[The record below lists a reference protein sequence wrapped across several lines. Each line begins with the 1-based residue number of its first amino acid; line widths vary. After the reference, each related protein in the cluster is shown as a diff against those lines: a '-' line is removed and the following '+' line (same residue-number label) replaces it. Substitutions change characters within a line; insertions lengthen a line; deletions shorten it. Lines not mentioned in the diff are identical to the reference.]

1 MGERLMN
8 LYDVK
13 IATDKDIKILHV
25 KMDSDKDFEKWLKI
39 FKLFEKDSD
48 LSYEKT
54 EKKEFKL

>member
-1 MGERLMN
+1 MN

-13 IATDKDIKILHV
+13 IATDKDVRILHI